1 MAQLNIVHFDH
12 QRDLSRDE
20 LEAAKSIYLIVNI
33 TINNN
38 NIIIIVFSSSNHYYN
53 YYHCH
58 ITIINSN
65 TSMHYRT

>member
-33 TINNN
+33 TINN
-38 NIIIIVFSSSNHYYN
+38 IAHDRPSRRPGPGRPRR
-53 YYHCH
+53 
-58 ITIINSN
+58 
-65 TSMHYRT
+65 RTRCQGRAPPGA